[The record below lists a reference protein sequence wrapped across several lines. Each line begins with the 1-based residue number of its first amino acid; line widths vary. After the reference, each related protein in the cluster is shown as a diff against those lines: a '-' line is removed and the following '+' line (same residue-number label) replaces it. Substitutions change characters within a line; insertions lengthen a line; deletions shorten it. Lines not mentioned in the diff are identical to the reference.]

1 MRRTIR
7 CRKPSI
13 SRRRFRQV
21 QVILPKVIR
30 QRLEWD
36 AGTRL
41 IVEETPDGVL
51 LKHAPLFEPS
61 EPKDVFGL
69 LSFSGEPKSLD
80 DMEAAVWPRSGGGMT
95 QLRRGSRERL

>member
-13 SRRRFRQV
+13 SRRRFRQG

-69 LSFSGEPKSLD
+69 LSFSGAEI
-80 DMEAAVWPRSGGGMT
+80 AGRYGGGR
-95 QLRRGSRERL
+95 LAEVRRRHDAIEARQP